1 MASLCI
7 TNGLHSL
14 QHRSIELV
22 EVFCSDGS
30 PYLVGDFYRPSINVV
45 CSCFWRFF
53 ISDQRFSIGSRLGLI
68 PGHPPK
74 SCTPWSGCH
83 FFVDA
88 ALCAGAPS
96 FIRVKSYSLHHF
108 CPLIET
114 ELFLLLTLISKRL
127 DLE

>member
-53 ISDQRFSIGSRLGLI
+53 ISDQRFSIGLRLGLI
-68 PGHPPK
+68 PGRPLK
-74 SCTPWSGCH
+74 SFTLWLACH
-83 FFVDA
+83 FFVDG

-96 FIRVKSYSLHHF
+96 FIRVKSDSLHHF
-108 CPLIET
+108 CPFLKT
-114 ELFLLLTLISKRL
+114 ELFLLLTLISKWL